1 MDNEGFLQ
9 RWARLKNGG
18 QAQSLPQTG
27 KDATSVEDVRPEN
40 ARPDVPAAATAPSL
54 APTMADAARLTPDS
68 DYSAFVAQGVDKAVR
83 RVALKRLFSDPHFNL
98 LDGLDIYMGDYNR
111 ADPVSASMLAALHQ
125 AQGFLQ
131 QVAAEAEKGAGASQ
145 DGESGRHT
153 LGDASR
159 QNPGDAS

>member
-9 RWARLKNGG
+9 RWTRLKSGS
-18 QAQSLPQTG
+18 QAQSLPPAGRDAAIAEDTG
-27 KDATSVEDVRPEN
+27 PES
-40 ARPDVPAAATAPSL
+40 AVPDVSAAATAQSRL
-54 APTMADAARLTPDS
+54 PTMEDAVRLTPES

-98 LDGLDIYMGDYNR
+98 VDGLDIYMGDYNR
-111 ADPVSASMLAALHQ
+111 PDPVSAAMLAALHQ

-131 QVAAEAEKGAGASQ
+131 QVAAEAEKGAGAGQ
-145 DGESGRHT
+145 DKENDQHM

-159 QNPGDAS
+159 QNPGDAV